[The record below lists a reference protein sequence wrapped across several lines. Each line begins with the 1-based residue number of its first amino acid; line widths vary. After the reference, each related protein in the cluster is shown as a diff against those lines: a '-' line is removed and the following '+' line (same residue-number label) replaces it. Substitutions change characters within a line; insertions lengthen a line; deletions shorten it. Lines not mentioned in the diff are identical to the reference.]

1 MSDKL
6 MSPVSDIKDHVMT
19 ISEHAGKLTEEETNR
34 MVEEIHQRGG
44 QMTALLNQLI
54 SESEDIIN

>member
-1 MSDKL
+1 